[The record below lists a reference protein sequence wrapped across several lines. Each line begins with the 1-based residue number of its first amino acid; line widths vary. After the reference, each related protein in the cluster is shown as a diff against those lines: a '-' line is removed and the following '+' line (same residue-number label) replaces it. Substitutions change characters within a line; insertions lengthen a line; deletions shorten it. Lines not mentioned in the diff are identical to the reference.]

1 MKFLDEDE
9 ELNPIL
15 SVVNLV
21 DVFLVLIA
29 ALLISIA
36 SNPLN
41 PFDSENVT
49 VVKNA
54 GKPDMEIIIK
64 EGKKIT
70 QYKSSGEI
78 GNGKG
83 ARAGVAYKMKDGS
96 IVYVPDD
103 PDKNE
108 NKKGEKKSAK

>member
-29 ALLISIA
+29 ALVISIA
-36 SNPLN
+36 INPLN
-41 PFDSENVT
+41 PFDSKNVT
-49 VVKNA
+49 IVKNA
-54 GKPDMEIIIK
+54 GEPNMEITIK

-70 QYKSSGEI
+70 QYKSSGQI

-83 ARAGVAYKMKDGS
+83 ARAGVAYKMDDGS
-96 IVYVPDD
+96 IIYIPDTG
-103 PDKNE
+103 KNTG
-108 NKKGEKKSAK
+108 NNQDAQ

>member
-15 SVVNLV
+15 SVVNIV

-36 SNPLN
+36 SNPLS
-41 PFDSENVT
+41 PFGSDNVT
-49 VVKNA
+49 IIKNA
-54 GKPDMEIIIK
+54 GTPEMEMIIK
-64 EGKKIT
+64 DGKTIT

-78 GNGKG
+78 GKGKG
-83 ARAGVAYKMKDGS
+83 ARAGVAYKMDDGS
-96 IVYVPDD
+96 IIYVPD
-103 PDKNE
+103 KSNNEE
-108 NKKGEKKSAK
+108 NKNKESKK

>member
-15 SVVNLV
+15 SVVNIV

-36 SNPLN
+36 SNPLS
-41 PFDSENVT
+41 PYGADNVT
-49 VVKNA
+49 IVKNA
-54 GKPDMEIIIK
+54 GTPEMEMIIK
-64 EGKKIT
+64 EGEKIT

-78 GNGKG
+78 GTGKG
-83 ARAGVAYKMKDGS
+83 ARAGVAYKMDDGS
-96 IVYVPDD
+96 IIYVPDTS
-103 PDKNE
+103 KNE
-108 NKKGEKKSAK
+108 KGENQP